1 MSHSPAMQAALDA
14 VAKAYP
20 AGCWDR
26 PAPVP
31 VSDYE
36 YFKKAA
42 RDTLKQLHAYQDGWT
57 RWGTPH
63 DAQAVCA
70 RLLNR
75 AAAYRRHAVR
85 AR

>member
-1 MSHSPAMQAALDA
+1 MTALQSALTAIGQAYTPERNA
-14 VAKAYP
+14 AYY
-20 AGCWDR
+20 A
-26 PAPVP
+26 APEP
-31 VSDYE
+31 ISDYE